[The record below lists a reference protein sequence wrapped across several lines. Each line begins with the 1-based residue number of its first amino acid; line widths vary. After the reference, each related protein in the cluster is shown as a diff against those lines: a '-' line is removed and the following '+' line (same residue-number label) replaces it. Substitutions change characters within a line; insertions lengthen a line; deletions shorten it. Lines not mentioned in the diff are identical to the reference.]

1 MSKTPLQ
8 KLIDRWNKQ
17 LIESQSEEY
26 KNTAIYATS
35 HAASHAMYTQFIKEA
50 ESLLAEEKQMVIY
63 AYLDGDEDCHNKNK
77 RTGKEYFQE
86 KYES

>member
-8 KLIDRWNKQ
+8 KLIHRWNKQ

-35 HAASHAMYTQFIKEA
+35 HAVSHAMYAQFIKEA
-50 ESLLAEEKQMVIY
+50 ESLLAEEKQMVID
-63 AYLDGDEDCHNKNK
+63 AYYDGDEDCIDQNK